1 MAKIA
6 DVFGRLEAFCLCIGL
21 YVLGLI
27 QMAASNNVES
37 FASAQVFYSAGSTG
51 LLILQQIFIADT
63 TDIPNRA
70 LFSTLPDLPYLVT
83 TWIGSIISNA
93 IMRSSGSW
101 RWVYGMWTIIM
112 PVAFIPLALSL
123 WVNARRAK
131 KMGLAPPQHT
141 TLKGG
146 FVKVVGN
153 VWKDL
158 DIGGILILSGGFSL
172 ILIPCTLANT
182 ASGGWQN
189 PDIIAMVT
197 VGAVLLIIFPF
208 WEMASRFAKKRQ
220 LTGGVGK
227 FLSNLS
233 PYPLI
238 PLHLLKNR
246 TFSAGNAL
254 AAFYFS
260 KSLLLDSCLWIC
272 SSQTDSIS
280 LSGLLSV
287 GAALLQFLPTRR
299 TWP

>member
-27 QMAASNNVES
+27 QMAASNNVET
-37 FASAQVFYSAGSTG
+37 FASAQIFYSAGSTG

-70 LFSTLPDLPYLVT
+70 LFSTLPDLPFLVT

-93 IMRSSGSW
+93 IMRSSGTW
-101 RWVYGMWTIIM
+101 RWAYGMWTIIM
-112 PVAFIPLALSL
+112 PIAFMPLAISL
-123 WVNARRAK
+123 WLNARQAK
-131 KMGLAPPQHT
+131 QLGIAGPQNT

-146 FVKVVGN
+146 LFKVITN
-153 VWKDL
+153 LLKDL

-197 VGAVLLIIFPF
+197 VGAILLILFPF
-208 WEMASRFAKKRQ
+208 WEMASRVTKRRQ
-220 LTGGVGK
+220 IGGGLGK

-246 TFSAGNAL
+246 TFTAGNLL
-254 AAFYFS
+254 AVFYFS
-260 KSLLLDSCLWIC
+260 K
-272 SSQTDSIS
+272 
-280 LSGLLSV
+280 
-287 GAALLQFLPTRR
+287 FLF
-299 TWP
+299 